1 MKAPRD
7 LIRQLPDFGATYA
20 QVHEELEAAVA
31 RAFPE
36 EDTGLRD
43 RGLIGLEELE
53 DVTELPGLEPAV
65 SSERERWFAAGAR
78 ALTKI
83 KEEGEDA
90 DLDPE
95 ELVGFEAIVL
105 VEGRPAIF
113 IQDGHFFSPPSG
125 WQILEKVREGIE
137 ETCRSVGRIEVTGH
151 PSYEWV
157 GTGFL
162 VADDVIMTNRH
173 VAEIYCRM
181 EKWRRWRF
189 KSGMAAQIDYVEEL
203 SALKPAEF
211 ELRSVIGVHETFDL
225 ALFRVR
231 RTSPSGVEPPEPLT
245 IASQPPSPLEGTT
258 VYTVGYPAWDGYR
271 NDPQVMMRI
280 FSNVFGVKRLQPG
293 EVRKLF
299 DERGILVHD
308 CSTLGGNSGS
318 CVVDLESNQVIG
330 LHYGGK
336 YRKGNV
342 AVALWRL
349 TDDPLLK
356 KAKVNFA

>member
-1 MKAPRD
+1 MEAPRD
-7 LIRQLPDFGATYA
+7 LIRQIPNLDMLSEQLQDEPE
-20 QVHEELEAAVA
+20 VIMA

-36 EDTGLRD
+36 EDTGLRS
-43 RGLIGLEELE
+43 RGLIGLEELRE
-53 DVTELPGLEPAV
+53 VTELPDSEPTI
-65 SSERERWFAAGAR
+65 SREREGWFAAGAR
-78 ALTKI
+78 AVTKI
-83 KEEGEDA
+83 KDEGENA

-95 ELVGFEAIVL
+95 ELIGLEAIVL
-105 VEGRPAIF
+105 IEGRPAIF
-113 IQDGHFFSPPSG
+113 IQNGHFFPPPSG
-125 WQILEKVREGIE
+125 WQILEEVRESIE

-162 VADDVIMTNRH
+162 VADGVIMTNRH
-173 VAEIYCRM
+173 VAEVFCRM
-181 EKWRRWRF
+181 ERGRRWRF
-189 KSGMAAQIDYVEEL
+189 RPGMAAQIDYVEEL
-203 SALKPAEF
+203 GALESAEF

-225 ALFRVR
+225 ALFRVK

-245 IASQPPSPLEGTT
+245 IASRAPLEGTT
-258 VYTVGYPAWDGYR
+258 VYAVGFPAWDGYR

-293 EVRKLF
+293 EVTQLF
-299 DERGILVHD
+299 DQPGVLVHD

-318 CVVDLESNQVIG
+318 CVVDLKSNQVIG
-330 LHYGGK
+330 LHYGGR
-336 YRKGNV
+336 YLKGNV

-356 KAKVNFA
+356 KAKVNLS

>member
-7 LIRQLPDFGATYA
+7 LIRQIPNLDMLSEQLHDEP
-20 QVHEELEAAVA
+20 EAIMA

-36 EDTGLRD
+36 EDTGLRG

-53 DVTELPGLEPAV
+53 DITEVPDYALPV
-65 SSERERWFAAGAR
+65 SSERERWFVAGTR
-78 ALTKI
+78 AITKI
-83 KEEGEDA
+83 KDEGEDA

-95 ELVGFEAIVL
+95 ELVGLEAIVL
-105 VEGRPAIF
+105 IEGRPAIF
-113 IQDGHFFSPPSG
+113 IQNGHFFPPPSG
-125 WQILEKVREGIE
+125 WQVLEEVRESIE
-137 ETCRSVGRIEVTGH
+137 ETCRSIGRVEVTGH

-162 VADDVIMTNRH
+162 VAPSVVMTNAH
-173 VAEIYCRM
+173 VAEVFCRM
-181 EKWRRWRF
+181 ERRRRWRF
-189 KSGMAAQIDYVEEL
+189 RPDMAAQIDYVEEL
-203 SALKPAEF
+203 GALESAEF

-231 RTSPSGVEPPEPLT
+231 RTSPSGVKPPEPLT
-245 IASQPPSPLEGTT
+245 IASRPPATLEGTT

-293 EVRKLF
+293 EVTQSF
-299 DERGILVHD
+299 DEQGVLVHD

-318 CVVDLESNQVIG
+318 CVIDLESNQVIG

-336 YRKGNV
+336 YRRGNV

-356 KAKVNFA
+356 KAKVNFD